1 MEQSIS
7 AWANDEDKVAMLT
20 AARNEITTIARFV
33 LVGLVNTV
41 IGYGII
47 LGCLFLSVGDYAANA
62 IGFALGMPLAHA
74 LHRRFTFR
82 APTSVRRTEFAQF
95 AVVVIVAYCAN
106 VAVVAVG
113 RQLGYVNSPLIQLL
127 AILTYA
133 AVLYVLN
140 RLIVFRG
147 ADMASAPRN

>member
-1 MEQSIS
+1 M
-7 AWANDEDKVAMLT
+7 MT
-20 AARNEITTIARFV
+20 AARNEVATIARFV
-33 LVGLVNTV
+33 LVGLVNTG

-47 LGCLFLSVGDYAANA
+47 LSCLFLGVGDYAANA

-82 APTSVRRTEFAQF
+82 AATSVRRTEFAKF
-95 AVVVIVAYCAN
+95 AVVFLVAYATN

-113 RQLGYVNSPLIQLL
+113 RQLGYVDSPLIQLL
-127 AILTYA
+127 AIITYA

-140 RLIVFRG
+140 RLVVFRG